1 MHPDSHTHTDAHTRT
16 IHEEEMYLAVST
28 EQALSSRLDG
38 DNCRVII
45 IFSFRLIAISASAI
59 LMHQPRKID
68 YLLLSY
74 IKNDFYAP
82 AICSQIVPPYSSA
95 HPSYFVRP
103 YFSFSLNLHWKHL
116 HTSDRICIF
125 HKKSRKTG
133 PVCANA
139 KKQNGASTHRQRV
152 VDYRSLFAC
161 ISALFFPIHAL
172 PIHLDLR

>member
-103 YFSFSLNLHWKHL
+103 YFSFSLSCTESTYIRAIGYVFSTKNRERQARFARMQRNKMALL
-116 HTSDRICIF
+116 HT
-125 HKKSRKTG
+125 G
-133 PVCANA
+133 NA
-139 KKQNGASTHRQRV
+139 S
-152 VDYRSLFAC
+152 
-161 ISALFFPIHAL
+161 
-172 PIHLDLR
+172 